1 MKIVFLDEASI
12 TLNNDMNFSK
22 VEALGELICYPNSN
36 KSETL
41 TRAADA
47 ETVIVNKVL
56 MSKDVIEQLPK
67 LKHIAVI
74 ATGYNNVDLEAAKEA
89 RITVTNVAGYAKY
102 SVPQHAFTLILNLA
116 TRVPQYYN
124 DIMVGEW
131 QKSPAFTL
139 LKYPTFEL
147 RGKTIGIIGF
157 GSIGRNVACIAK
169 AFDMN
174 VMVYDVIE
182 IKDPEY
188 INYPLD
194 EVLEQADVI
203 TLHCPLTPQTENIID
218 AKALKKMKKTSI
230 LINTARG
237 GIVDEEALAQ
247 ALKRGEI
254 GGAGIDV
261 LTKEPPQQN
270 HPLLQ
275 NIHNLILT
283 PHSAWSTHEARQNL
297 IDEVAENIQAVIEGR
312 KRNIIV

>member
-1 MKIVFLDEASI
+1 MKIVFLDVASI
-12 TLNNDMNFSK
+12 TLNDDMNFSK
-22 VEALGELICYPNSN
+22 IEALGELKCYSNSN

-41 TRAADA
+41 TRAVDA

-56 MSKDVIEQLPK
+56 MTKDVIEQLPN

-74 ATGYNNVDLEAAKEA
+74 ATGYNNVDLAAAKETG
-89 RITVTNVAGYAKY
+89 ITVTNVAGYAKY

-116 TRVPQYYN
+116 TRVPQYCN

-147 RGKTIGIIGF
+147 RGKILGIIGF
-157 GSIGRNVACIAK
+157 GSIGRNVARIAK

-174 VMVYDVIE
+174 VMIYDIVD

-188 INYPLD
+188 RISPLD
-194 EVLEQADVI
+194 EVLSQADII

-218 AKALKKMKKTSI
+218 AQALKKMKKTAI

-237 GIVDEEALAQ
+237 GVVDEEALAQ

-261 LTKEPPQQN
+261 LTKEPPPKN

-275 NIHNLILT
+275 NIKNLILT

-297 IDEVAENIQAVIEGR
+297 IDEVAENIQAFIEGR
-312 KRNIIV
+312 KRNVIV